1 MYEYVCKALQYNVVL
16 FLLLSIQFMV
26 IGLRSQLIKQYD
38 WSEKKQLKSWKAH
51 MSLIMAMTFDP
62 SSTLLA
68 TGSADSTVKV
78 WECTIARNYCTH
90 NLCRYTGEM

>member
-1 MYEYVCKALQYNVVL
+1 
-16 FLLLSIQFMV
+16 MV

-51 MSLIMAMTFDP
+51 MSPIMAMTFDP

-68 TGSADSTVKV
+68 IGSQGLKKGASCVQK
-78 WECTIARNYCTH
+78 AN
-90 NLCRYTGEM
+90 

>member
-51 MSLIMAMTFDP
+51 MSPIMAMTFDP

-78 WECTIARNYCTH
+78 WDCTRNYCTH

>member
-1 MYEYVCKALQYNVVL
+1 
-16 FLLLSIQFMV
+16 MV

-51 MSLIMAMTFDP
+51 MSPIMAMTFDP

-78 WECTIARNYCTH
+78 WDCTRNYCTH
-90 NLCRYTGEM
+90 NFRGSSGVVQ